1 MDAPAK
7 LSEDQF
13 DIAIAYD
20 GTWLHQGAAMTRA
33 PLVRLFA
40 TVLQRDAAGEYWL
53 ITPAERGR
61 ITVADAPFVITGWR
75 LEGAGN
81 TQTLTLT
88 DNIGREQVA
97 DAAHPL
103 TLRLPHTGDG
113 GAGGGVFVPYLQ
125 LGGGIEA
132 RIATAVYYDL
142 VDAALNM
149 TGAQG
154 GPDGAGRLL
163 IASGGAMHPLG
174 LMAGGA

>member
-20 GTWLHQGAAMTRA
+20 GTWLHQGVAMTRA

-40 TVLQRDAAGEYWL
+40 SVLQRDAAGAYWL

-61 ITVADAPFVITGWR
+61 IEVADAPFVITGWR
-75 LEGAGN
+75 LEGAGDA
-81 TQTLTLT
+81 QTLYLT
-88 DNIGREQVA
+88 DNLGREQAV

-103 TLRLPHTGDG
+103 TLRVPNT
-113 GAGGGVFVPYLQ
+113 GGGVFVPYLQ

-132 RIATAVYYDL
+132 RMATAVYYDL
-142 VDAALNM
+142 VDAALAM
-149 TGAQG
+149 AGAQG
-154 GPDGAGRLL
+154 GPDDTGRLL
-163 IASGGAMHPLG
+163 IASCGVMHPLG
-174 LMAGGA
+174 MMTEGA